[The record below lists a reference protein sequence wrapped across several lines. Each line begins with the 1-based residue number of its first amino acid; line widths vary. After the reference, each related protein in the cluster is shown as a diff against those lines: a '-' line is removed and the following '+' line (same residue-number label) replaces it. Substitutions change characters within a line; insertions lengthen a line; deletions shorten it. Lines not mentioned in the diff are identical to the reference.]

1 MKVRVLGCSGAIA
14 RQVRTTAFLIGESLL
29 VDAGTGVGDLT
40 LDELARVDHV
50 LLTHSHL
57 DHVAALPLMLDSVA
71 GRRRQPVCVHALPET
86 LEALRRHVFNHE
98 IWPDFE
104 RIPSPERPLL
114 RLEPLA
120 VGDQLMLGP
129 HRIEILPAR
138 HAVPAVGY
146 AVETP
151 QGAWVFGGDS
161 GRNPAFWQRVNQLP
175 LAMLVI
181 ETAFSQREAALARL
195 SGHLCPADLATELAQ
210 LDSVPSGKQPLIGI
224 THTKPDQAALIRS
237 EIAGLGLEQRYRLV
251 WLEAGQVFEF

>member
-1 MKVRVLGCSGAIA
+1 MRVRVLGCSGAIA
-14 RQVRTTAFLIGESLL
+14 RHARTTSFLIGDSLL

-40 LDELARVDHV
+40 LDEMARIDHV

-57 DHVAALPLMLDSVA
+57 DHVAALPLLLDSVA
-71 GRRRQPVCVHALPET
+71 SRRRQPVRVHALPDT
-86 LEALRRHVFNHE
+86 VEALRRHIFNHE

-104 RIPSPERPLL
+104 RIPSPDRALL
-114 RLEPLA
+114 RFEPLA
-120 VGDQLMLGP
+120 VGEQLTLGR
-129 HRIEILPAR
+129 HRIEVLPAR

-210 LDSVPSGKQPLIGI
+210 LDQASTGSPPLIGI
-224 THTKPDQAALIRS
+224 THAKPDQAALIRA
-237 EIAGLGLEQRYRLV
+237 EIEGLGLEARHRLV

>member
-14 RQVRTTAFLIGESLL
+14 RQARTTAFLIGESLL

-40 LDELARVDHV
+40 LDELARIDHV

-57 DHVAALPLMLDSVA
+57 DHLAALPLMLGSVA
-71 GRRRQPVCVHALPET
+71 GSRHQPVRVHALPET
-86 LEALRRHVFNHE
+86 LEALRRHIFNHE

-120 VGDQLMLGP
+120 VGQQLALGP
-129 HRIEILPAR
+129 YRIEVLPAR

-151 QGAWVFGGDS
+151 RGAWVFGGDS
-161 GRNPAFWQRVNQLP
+161 GPNPAFWQRVNRLP

-195 SGHLCPADLATELAQ
+195 SGHLCPADLAAELAQ
-210 LDSVPSGKQPLIGI
+210 LDPLPTGSPPLIGI
-224 THTKPDQAALIRS
+224 THARPDQAALIRA
-237 EIAGLGLEQRYRLV
+237 EVEALGLEQRHRLV
-251 WLEAGQVFEF
+251 WLEAGQEFEF